1 MIISWTGWMKA
12 IVELYVYMT
21 KRENLDHSYMRKFCP
36 RRFSNFIFTPSIGSF
51 GGLITMVNGNL
62 FNELISQSHFQIT
75 VEFTCLLSGM
85 VWYLYNICGPRH
97 NKFREESFVGSI
109 TLTLLLLNIGCS
121 WGIQILPR
129 TRRQKQGWSDINNM
143 LLLNSATRGN
153 ST

>member
-1 MIISWTGWMKA
+1 MKA

-51 GGLITMVNGNL
+51 GGLITMGNGSL

-85 VWYLYNICGPRH
+85 VWYLSNICGPGH
-97 NKFREESFVGSI
+97 NKFREEFFYWLNDIDTSVTQYWMFMGDSN
-109 TLTLLLLNIGCS
+109 LT
-121 WGIQILPR
+121 QD
-129 TRRQKQGWSDINNM
+129 QKQGWSDINNM

>member
-1 MIISWTGWMKA
+1 MDRVE

-85 VWYLYNICGPRH
+85 VWYLYNICGPGH
-97 NKFREESFVGSI
+97 NKFREEFFCWINDIDTSVTQYWMFMGDSN
-109 TLTLLLLNIGCS
+109 LT
-121 WGIQILPR
+121 QDQKTE
-129 TRRQKQGWSDINNM
+129 TRM
-143 LLLNSATRGN
+143 E
-153 ST
+153 